1 MKDNMSIKKDN
12 EEKEIYENT
21 KTDYDRRIDL
31 LVKEIN
37 NLNE

>member
-1 MKDNMSIKKDN
+1 MKDNMSIKKDD

-21 KTDYDRRIDL
+21 KSDYDRRIDL